1 MPAFQRL
8 ASQRRCKSAEDLPR
22 MQAISEEEILGQ
34 AAGVPGRLPSR
45 LHRGNSEPETGR
57 AELGADLEEGDP
69 DENMDESRALL
80 AWPALA
86 VALHKIGPHFNNPL
100 FQASNLQDGRS

>member
-1 MPAFQRL
+1 
-8 ASQRRCKSAEDLPR
+8 

-34 AAGVPGRLPSR
+34 ATGVPGRLPSR

-69 DENMDESRALL
+69 DENMDESRGLL

-86 VALHKIGPHFNNPL
+86 VALHKIGQHFNGPL
-100 FQASNLQDGRS
+100 LQASHLQDVRS